1 MKTTFKVLISIVA
14 VLFALSAVLFF
25 FAYSSGAIGLSLRQ
39 LDKEA
44 ANISF
49 ATEQMK
55 SVRVVDDNLC
65 VRLLYNEALGDYEYF
80 IYVNRDGFSF
90 GYFFVQG
97 GSDAKIKDD
106 VALFEY
112 EDKIILVSL
121 NKVGVAEIHHDGI
134 QHSSKY
140 YKDPAEPFLEV
151 ISPADNPETITLYD
165 SDGEIIPLIP

>member
-14 VLFALSAVLFF
+14 VLFALSAVVFF

-49 ATEQMK
+49 ATGQLK

-65 VRLLYNEALGDYEYF
+65 VRLLYNEALDNYEYS

-90 GYFFVQG
+90 GYFFVSA
-97 GSDAKIKDD
+97 SDAKIKDD

-112 EDKIILVSL
+112 EDKIILISL

-151 ISPADNPETITLYD
+151 ISPADSPETITLYD